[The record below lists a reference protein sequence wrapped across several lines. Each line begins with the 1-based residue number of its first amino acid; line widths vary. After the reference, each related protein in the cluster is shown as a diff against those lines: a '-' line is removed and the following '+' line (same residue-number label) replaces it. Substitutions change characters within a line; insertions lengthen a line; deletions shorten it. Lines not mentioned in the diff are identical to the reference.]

1 MNYICSVLGIWRSP
15 VHRECIIPY
24 LSRLNDGGGNSENW
38 HENDWGGIVVVVV
51 GEPEGDW
58 EDLEDVEGIEDLEEE
73 ELHGTLDL
81 DSDLI
86 VPVN

>member
-1 MNYICSVLGIWRSP
+1 
-15 VHRECIIPY
+15 
-24 LSRLNDGGGNSENW
+24 
-38 HENDWGGIVVVVV
+38 
-51 GEPEGDW
+51 
-58 EDLEDVEGIEDLEEE
+58 LEDVEGIEDLEEE